1 MRNDKV
7 IYLKYILHNI
17 KYLDLDI
24 RLPEPII
31 SHLDINILLHN
42 WYYQLLRHGYFSN
55 LQAYHLLQLHKWYYH
70 LLRHSLKYK
79 IGIINN
85 LGPYFSMT
93 SS

>member
-1 MRNDKV
+1 MRNNLG

-42 WYYQLLRHGYFSN
+42 WYYQLLRHGYFPT
-55 LQAYHLLQLHKWYYH
+55 LLIIYFSYTN
-70 LLRHSLKYK
+70 
-79 IGIINN
+79 GIIIF
-85 LGPYFSMT
+85 LGTASYTQLVLSIT
-93 SS
+93 

>member
-1 MRNDKV
+1 MRNNLG

-42 WYYQLLRHGYFSN
+42 WYYQLLRHGYFST
-55 LQAYHLLQLHKWYYH
+55 LLGLSFTSASNTQLV
-70 LLRHSLKYK
+70 LS
-79 IGIINN
+79 I
-85 LGPYFSMT
+85 T
-93 SS
+93 